1 MLQKIHDA
9 FGKWVVVLILGLIS
23 MTFIFWGINRADLG
37 NFSGN
42 ASFAASVN
50 GEKIPLQEFDRE
62 LQARQNQYQ
71 QIYRGEL
78 PEELR
83 RQLRQS
89 VIDDLVQRTALTQRV
104 RDEGYRASA
113 ARIDAS
119 IMEIAAFQV
128 DGVYNDQRANAAL
141 ANAGLTP
148 LGFRAQEQERL
159 EIGDLTG
166 GIVDSSFLTPA
177 EFRHYIELYNQ
188 QREIAYALFDI
199 DAFSKN
205 VTVDDAAIAARY
217 ENNKTSY
224 QTTETVDLQYI
235 ELALADVAATIEVGE
250 DQLRKAYT
258 DERDRFETP
267 EQRHAR
273 HILIDVPEGQEDAA
287 RSKAEGIVARLRG
300 GEDFAKVAAEA
311 STDAGTKAQG
321 GDLGWINKGTLPG
334 PFEDTLYAMEAGKI
348 SDPVRT
354 DAGFH
359 IIRLDEVRA
368 GSVQPFEAVREEIL
382 AETKTREAE
391 GEFYDR
397 ANKLGDEAFEA
408 DNDLQPVADASR
420 LPIKTVMGFP
430 RTGDP
435 AVFENSAAVVQA
447 AFAEETL
454 ESGRNSKVVE
464 LADDHV
470 IVLRVTAHHVPTTKP
485 LEEVRDQV
493 REELVRERAQQLA
506 EEAASAFL
514 ADIEQGGDAAQRAA
528 AHGGAW
534 NAAAWIARTDAAVPT
549 EVLSAA
555 FGMPKTDAAAP
566 RRENI
571 ALASGGQ
578 AVVVLTGVKAGEP
591 ENLTTEEREQR
602 RQQLANQAARAEL
615 TGYAGN
621 LKASASVRIPDSV
634 LNPPVF

>member
-1 MLQKIHDA
+1 MLQRIHDA
-9 FGKWVVVLILGLIS
+9 FGKSVVVVILGLIAL
-23 MTFIFWGINRADLG
+23 TFIFWGINRSDFNL
-37 NFSGN
+37 SGT

-50 GEKIPLQEFDRE
+50 GEKIPLQEFDRQ

-78 PEELR
+78 PEDLRRELR
-83 RQLRQS
+83 RA
-89 VIDDLVQRTALTQRV
+89 VVDELVRNTALRQRV
-104 RDEGYRASA
+104 RDQGYRASA
-113 ARIDAS
+113 ARIDAA
-119 IMEIAAFQV
+119 IQGIAAFQV
-128 DGVYNDQRANAAL
+128 DGAFNEQRAVAVL

-148 LGFRAQEQERL
+148 ASFRAQEQEDL
-159 EIGDLTG
+159 EVGDLQG

-177 EFRHYIELYNQ
+177 ELRHYIELFNQ
-188 QREIAYALFDI
+188 QREVAYALFDI
-199 DAFSKN
+199 DAFSAN
-205 VTVDDAAIAARY
+205 VTIDDAAIASRY

-235 ELALADVAATIEVGE
+235 ELALADVAATVEVTDE
-250 DQLRKAYT
+250 QLRKVYT

-287 RSKAEGIVARLRG
+287 RTKAEGIVARLRG
-300 GEDFAKVAAEA
+300 GADFAAVAAEV
-311 STDAGTKAQG
+311 SNDAGTKAQG
-321 GDLGWINKGTLPG
+321 GDLGWINRGTLPG
-334 PFEDTLYAMEAGKI
+334 PFEDTLYAMQAGQI

-368 GSVQPFEAVREEIL
+368 GAVQPFEAVREEIA

-391 GEFYDR
+391 NEFYDR
-397 ANKLGDEAFEA
+397 ANKLGEEAFDA
-408 DNDLQPVADASR
+408 FDDLEPVASASG
-420 LPIKTVMGFP
+420 LPIKTLMGFP

-447 AFAEETL
+447 AFAEEVL
-454 ESGRNSKVVE
+454 ESKRNSELVE
-464 LADDHV
+464 LAEDHV
-470 IVLRVTAHHVPTTKP
+470 MVLRVTEHHVPTTKP
-485 LEEVRDQV
+485 LDEVRDQI

-506 EEAASAFL
+506 EESARAFL
-514 ADIEQGGDAAQRAA
+514 ADIERGGDAAQLAA

-534 NAAAWIARTDAAVPT
+534 NAAAWIARTDAAVPR

-566 RRENI
+566 RRESV
-571 ALASGGQ
+571 ALANGGQ

-591 ENLTTEEREQR
+591 ETLTTEEREQR

-621 LKASASVRIPDSV
+621 LKDSASVRIPDSV

>member
-1 MLQKIHDA
+1 MLQRIHDA
-9 FGKWVVVLILGLIS
+9 FGKSVVVVILGLIAL
-23 MTFIFWGINRADLG
+23 TFIFWGINRSDFNL
-37 NFSGN
+37 SGT

-50 GEKIPLQEFDRE
+50 GEKIPLQEFDRQ

-78 PEELR
+78 PEDLRRELR
-83 RQLRQS
+83 RA
-89 VIDDLVQRTALTQRV
+89 VVDELVRNTALRQRV
-104 RDEGYRASA
+104 RDQGYRASA
-113 ARIDAS
+113 ARIDAA
-119 IMEIAAFQV
+119 IQGIAAFQV
-128 DGVYNDQRANAAL
+128 DGAFNEQRAVAVL

-148 LGFRAQEQERL
+148 ASFRAQEQEDL
-159 EIGDLTG
+159 EVGDLQG

-177 EFRHYIELYNQ
+177 ELRHYIELFNQ
-188 QREIAYALFDI
+188 QREVAYALFDI
-199 DAFSKN
+199 DAFSAN
-205 VTVDDAAIAARY
+205 VTIDDAAIASRY

-235 ELALADVAATIEVGE
+235 ELALADVAATVEVTDE
-250 DQLRKAYT
+250 QLRKVYT

-287 RSKAEGIVARLRG
+287 RTKAEGIVARLRG
-300 GEDFAKVAAEA
+300 GADFAAVAAEV
-311 STDAGTKAQG
+311 SNDAGTKAQG
-321 GDLGWINKGTLPG
+321 GDLGWINRGTLPG
-334 PFEDTLYAMEAGKI
+334 PFEDTLYAMQAGQI

-368 GSVQPFEAVREEIL
+368 GAVQPFEAVREEIA

-391 GEFYDR
+391 NEFYDR

-464 LADDHV
+464 LAEDHV
-470 IVLRVTAHHVPTTKP
+470 MVLRVTQHHVPTTKP
-485 LEEVRDQV
+485 LDEVRDQV

-506 EEAASAFL
+506 EESARAFL
-514 ADIEQGGDAAQRAA
+514 TDIEQGGDAAQRAA

-534 NAAAWIARTDAAVPT
+534 HAAAWIARTDAAVPT
-549 EVLSAA
+549 EILSAA

-566 RRENI
+566 RRETV
-571 ALASGGQ
+571 ALANGGQ

-591 ENLTTEEREQR
+591 ESLTTEEREQR

-621 LKASASVRIPDSV
+621 LQNSASVRIPDAV